1 MPEKHTIF
9 INDHRY
15 QVEREA
21 MTGAELKAIDSIP
34 PGNSLFLDVP
44 GPDPDRKIDDAESV
58 ELRSG
63 MKFYDLP
70 PIVRG
75 RS

>member
-1 MPEKHTIF
+1 MAEKHTIF
-9 INDHRY
+9 IDDHRH
-15 QVEREA
+15 QVDQDA
-21 MTGAELKAIDSIP
+21 LSGAQLKALDAIP
-34 PGNSLFLDVP
+34 AGNSLFLEVP
-44 GPDPDRKIDDAESV
+44 GPAPDRKIDDAETV

-75 RS
+75 AS